1 MSCFETSLLN
11 IFKWAFGKLCN
22 VSGKIFLKHS
32 ILDSLYI
39 GNPSILDS
47 LYTGLPLYRVSG
59 YVRLSKINNDID
71 NNSILARKTS
81 KANYCDGF
89 IILNQM

>member
-1 MSCFETSLLN
+1 MLN
-11 IFKWAFGKLCN
+11 TLYN
-22 VSGKIFLKHS
+22 RNPS
-32 ILDSLYI
+32 ILDSLYNRNLSILDYLYI

-71 NNSILARKTS
+71 NNSKLARKTS